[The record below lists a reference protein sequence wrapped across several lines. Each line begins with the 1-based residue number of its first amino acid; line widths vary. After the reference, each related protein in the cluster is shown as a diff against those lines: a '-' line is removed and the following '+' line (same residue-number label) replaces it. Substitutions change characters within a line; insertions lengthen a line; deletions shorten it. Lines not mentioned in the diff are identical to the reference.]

1 MTTATL
7 SHTPAQIGGIKRSN
21 AYKALIAAGKT
32 ERKALRKCGVVE
44 VKPVTDDSAKVAALV
59 ATGLY
64 NEAEAKAV
72 VAGQFFTPTQ
82 ATQVDLTKPAKKA
95 KKGVSLAK
103 PEPVVEATSKTASDA
118 LVAQSGYAHG
128 RGRVYVNAA
137 IVEGIVRVLKTGTPE
152 IVNTSGVGRV
162 PAVVI
167 FREDS
172 GDVAVHNLYRP

>member
-7 SHTPAQIGGIKRSN
+7 SHTPTQIGGIKRSN
-21 AYKALIAAGKT
+21 AYKALLADGVT
-32 ERKALRKCGVVE
+32 ERKALKRLGVVK
-44 VKPVTDDSAKVAALV
+44 VKPVTDPATTVAALI

-64 NEAEAKAV
+64 SETEAQAV
-72 VAGQFFTPTQ
+72 VSGQFFTPT
-82 ATQVDLTKPAKKA
+82 ATVTALGKSAKKA
-95 KKGVSLAK
+95 KKDVE
-103 PEPVVEATSKTASDA
+103 PEPEATSKTAADA

-137 IVEGIVRVLKTGTPE
+137 IVEGIVRCLKTGSPE
-152 IVNTSGVGRV
+152 IINTSGVGRV

-172 GDVAVHNLYRP
+172 GDCALHNLYKP